1 MEQRQLGLSSML
13 ADMQSSGNFQGPGM
27 TREAFDLDACGIP
40 SPLGLSGGYAS
51 EKKQRMQEDGYKL
64 EV

>member
-27 TREAFDLDACGIP
+27 TREAFDRCMWETF
-40 SPLGLSGGYAS
+40 SPGGYAS